1 MKKKINYQQSDF
13 THTQHIDDK
22 NINKQSNVNKYFFHT
37 NGVGGMIFLRIFAIG
52 KNINQSIVY
61 IMEINITEEN
71 FNQVLAENPVV
82 MVDFG
87 ATWCGPCKALAP
99 VVEEIAKEYEGRAAI
114 CKADVEECPSIAAQF
129 RIRNVPTVL
138 FFKNGE
144 AKDKSVGLV
153 QKSTLTDKIDA
164 LL

>member
-1 MKKKINYQQSDF
+1 
-13 THTQHIDDK
+13 
-22 NINKQSNVNKYFFHT
+22 
-37 NGVGGMIFLRIFAIG
+37 
-52 KNINQSIVY
+52 
-61 IMEINITEEN
+61 MEITITEQN
-71 FNQVLAENPVV
+71 FDEVLQNNAVV

-99 VVEEIAKEYEGRAAI
+99 VVEEIANEYDGRAAV
-114 CKADVEECPSIAAQF
+114 CKADVEECSSIAARF

-144 AKDKSVGLV
+144 LKDKSVGAV
-153 QKSTLTDKIDA
+153 QKSTLTQKIDA

>member
-1 MKKKINYQQSDF
+1 
-13 THTQHIDDK
+13 
-22 NINKQSNVNKYFFHT
+22 
-37 NGVGGMIFLRIFAIG
+37 
-52 KNINQSIVY
+52 
-61 IMEINITEEN
+61 MEINITEQN
-71 FNQVLAENPVV
+71 FDEILANNPVV

-99 VVEEIAKEYEGRAAI
+99 IVEEIANEYEGRCAVG
-114 CKADVEECPSIAAQF
+114 KADVEECPAIAARF

-144 AKDKSVGLV
+144 MKYKSVGLV
-153 QKSTLTDKIDA
+153 QKSSLTDKINA